1 MDARIRPVERRDAF
15 SLAALR
21 IQHDRELGRPPRP
34 GFITEYADA
43 FLAEI
48 DDHRGWIA
56 EEADGNPVGCLLAL
70 RVRKLPTLM
79 APGRPEWWYVQSVFV
94 CTDRRR
100 QGIGA
105 ALLTEVR
112 RAARDEGVRWL
123 ELRSSDAGRPLFE
136 HGGFTTPSPRLM
148 QWTP

>member
-1 MDARIRPVERRDAF
+1 MDVRIRPVERRDAF

-21 IQHDRELGRPPRP
+21 IQQDREAGRVPRD
-34 GFITEYADA
+34 GFLTEYADA

-48 DDHRGWIA
+48 DSYRGWVA
-56 EEADGNPVGCLLAL
+56 ELPDGRPVGCLLAL

-94 CTDRRR
+94 SADQRR
-100 QGIGA
+100 QGVGR
-105 ALLTEVR
+105 ALMTAVQ
-112 RAARDEGVRWL
+112 RAARDERVRWL
-123 ELRSSDAGRPLFE
+123 ELRSSEAGRPLFE
-136 HGGFTTPSPRLM
+136 ATGLTTPSPRLM